1 MIDQKAIDES
11 QRSIS
16 KGKSSN
22 FSNDN
27 NEEKQRSFLLELRK
41 SFTNLGDT
49 NSDTTTIS
57 LSGDELDD
65 PSIINFNRIKFQGR
79 IKELGQ
85 LKEILQESGT
95 NSKCVMVHGMAGSG
109 KTSLVKEFMNNLT
122 STSTSILCYGKFEEL
137 KENKISTIVD
147 CFQSILSQ
155 IVELEEN
162 WFEQL
167 SEEGKFNIQQLIQIF
182 PQFGMVF
189 QDTTVLSKDKS
200 KNTTGMNQVGS
211 AQIFVFLRNVLR
223 CVCDFYH
230 VVFVLDDLHNLDQ
243 DLTKHLDCIV
253 GDTEAKNILV
263 VGTQRSSM
271 SEKEVPKIWK
281 EATSIHLENFLD
293 VDIAA
298 FLENLLGINNTA
310 DLTAISKVMH
320 RKTGGN
326 IHLLIEF
333 VRLLA
338 RQNLLKFSYQT
349 MKFEWD
355 LDKIIEQTDVSDN
368 VLELISVRLQDLDAD
383 TLSILQFAGFLGA
396 TTFDAHL
403 LSEFFQDYEVQCSLS
418 ISEPISGVPFVV
430 NYKLGQAVEEG
441 ILEKLEHKNCYKF
454 SHGKLWQSATTKR
467 KFNFFEELIP
477 QDDRKQ
483 QVHYHVGRVL
493 RNLCISEKKC
503 STNLSVDQLLQLAT
517 RHSNQAFRF
526 LETEA
531 EVLQVIALNERLSQ
545 IERRMGMFSS
555 ACTHLQK
562 ATMLLEMRI
571 PEAWSDERY
580 YPTILQLKSEMANL
594 MFLNGNVEGLNVI
607 ASEILTEARCVL
619 DKCPIFHVL
628 INSKVEGGD
637 IEQAIALCSTVL
649 AELNHHIPKHSIRFQ
664 SAKALL
670 KLKRKLKTLEDDYW
684 LTLRMNNDSKGEM
697 VQKQEFLNLFLQLC
711 VRSGLYHY
719 RTLGTLQ
726 FGLVTL
732 ESSEGNNWTAPALAT
747 LALVQ
752 ANTGNL
758 KEAFRYSRL
767 MHRIIDKNPE
777 YTGENSRALGINY
790 CYIAHQ
796 QESYHA
802 CLDGLLRSYKLSL
815 ESGEMTTMI
824 LVMIGY
830 SACYYLAGLNLI
842 PLQVDQSNFVLLLE
856 DLGQKQS
863 SLSFRSFLQFTLN
876 LTGQDNSNNPLE
888 FLGQAFTAE
897 HLEEL
902 KAQESN
908 RPLDYYQM
916 NHMMLS
922 YLMNDF
928 DKANEISCNLCPEKR
943 EGTIVWLAPRLFYQG
958 LIAYALGK
966 KRTGLA
972 FQRKIESFVRENNR
986 NCHHMYLLLK
996 AEYAALTWKDAS
1008 SVRNAY
1014 DESIRAAQRL
1024 GFTHHA
1030 AIGNE
1035 RAGAYM
1041 LRQTTTKQ
1049 ISPFAK
1055 HSMKIW
1061 AETYFKRA
1069 FELYANWGARTKCLQ
1084 MIQKYEGVEFER
1096 SLMASSTQ
1104 WSAKGTIR
1112 ARPRFTETREGTWTL
1127 KRV

>member
-1 MIDQKAIDES
+1 MTVMMDQKAIDES

-16 KGKSSN
+16 
-22 FSNDN
+22 N

-65 PSIINFNRIKFQGR
+65 PSLINFNRIKFQGR

-85 LKEILQESGT
+85 LKEIYVESESGT

-122 STSTSILCYGKFEEL
+122 STSRSILCYGKFEDL
-137 KENKISTIVD
+137 KENKLSTIVD
-147 CFQSILSQ
+147 CFQQCIVQ
-155 IVELEEN
+155 IIEREEN

-167 SEEGKFNIQQLIQIF
+167 SEEGKFNIQQLTQIF

-189 QDTTVLSKDKS
+189 QDTTIVSKDKS
-200 KNTTGMNQVGS
+200 KKTS
-211 AQIFVFLRNVLR
+211 EIFVFLRNLLR

-243 DLTKHLDCIV
+243 DLTKHLDCIL
-253 GDTEAKNILV
+253 GDTEAKNLLV
-263 VGTQRSSM
+263 FGTQRSSM
-271 SEKEVPKIWK
+271 SEKEVPVIWK

-355 LDKIIEQTDVSDN
+355 LDKIIETTDVSDN

-383 TLSILQFAGFLGA
+383 TLSILQFAGFLGS

-403 LSEFFQDYEVQCSLS
+403 LCQFFQDDQVQYSLS
-418 ISEPISGVPFVV
+418 VSDPISAIPFVL
-430 NYKLGQAVEEG
+430 NYRLEQAHEEG
-441 ILEKLEHKNCYKF
+441 ILEKLEHKSCFKF
-454 SHGKLWQSATTKR
+454 SKS
-467 KFNFFEELIP
+467 NFFEELIP
-477 QDDRKQ
+477 QDDGKQ
-483 QVHYHVGRVL
+483 QVDTDKLHYHVGRVL

-517 RHSNQAFRF
+517 HHSNLAFHF

-562 ATMLLEMRI
+562 AIMLLEMRI
-571 PEAWSDERY
+571 PEAWSDKRY

-670 KLKRKLKTLEDDYW
+670 KLKRKLKTLDDDYW
-684 LTLRMNNDSKGEM
+684 LTLRMNNDGKGKM

-732 ESSEGNNWTAPALAT
+732 ESSEGNKWTAPAMAK
-747 LALVQ
+747 LALVH

-767 MHRIIDKNPE
+767 MHQIIDKNPE

-830 SACYYLAGLNLI
+830 SACYFHSGLNLV
-842 PLQVDQSNFVLLLE
+842 PLQHDMVAFSLLLE
-856 DLGQKQS
+856 DCGQKQS

-928 DKANEISCNLCPEKR
+928 DKANEISCHLCPEKR

-972 FQRKIESFVRENNR
+972 FQRKIESFVRANNP
-986 NCHHMYLLLK
+986 NCHHMLLLLK

-1041 LRQTTTKQ
+1041 LRQSATKQ
-1049 ISPFAK
+1049 ISPFQK

-1084 MIQKYEGVEFER
+1084 MIQKYEGVEFDR